1 MTGTTVSLDSGLVAS
16 LASLQVA
23 LGSGLVVSGN
33 ATLDLAGPDGSSLA
47 TLGVFGGTL
56 AGAGT
61 RTVTGSATIDT
72 GTLTGTGRTVI
83 GPGASLVIGSGQ
95 GGTLAIGGGH
105 VLAVDTGATA
115 TWGPGPH
122 DITLDAPSR
131 IEVAG
136 TLDIINDRTLGGS
149 GTLAVTGTLRKLSH
163 GTTAIGVPLDPDG
176 TLAVEAGLLDAAAGD
191 GGLGS
196 DGSIAVGQGARLRLS
211 GARTI
216 GPAGSVTG
224 AGILEVTTS
233 GTVSVPATATW
244 GVTTTYLS
252 GNGSLTLDGE
262 RTLERLWVFGGTLAG
277 SGTRTVTRDATL
289 DSGTLSGNGRTA
301 VAGGGRLVIGSGQ
314 GGTLTISGGHVLA
327 VDAGATAT
335 WGPGPHDIQLDAPSR
350 IEVAGDLEVTNDRTL
365 GGSGT
370 LAVSGSL
377 RKLSHA
383 TTVLRVPLDIDGTL
397 AVEGG
402 LLEAAA
408 GDGGLG
414 TDGTLSV
421 AARSRL
427 RLSGGS
433 TTIGAAASVTG
444 PGEVEVTTNATLSVP
459 ATATWG
465 VTTTY
470 LTGNGALN
478 LDGDRSLERLGIFGG
493 TLTGS
498 GTRTVTG
505 DATLDSGTLSGNGR
519 TVIGGGAVLT
529 VGSGAGGTL
538 TINGGHVLAVDTGAT
553 AAWGPGPHD
562 IQLDAPS
569 RIEVAGQLDISNDR
583 TLGGSGTLA
592 LTGTLRKLSHGTT
605 TLRVLLDA
613 DGSVDVAGGVLD
625 ARLGDGGLVTDG
637 TMSVAARSRLRLAE
651 GSTTLG
657 AAASVTGP
665 GEVEVTGGGSLSVP
679 ASATWD
685 VGATYLT
692 GGTLTLDGERSLATL
707 GVFGGTLA
715 GAGTRTVTGSATIDT
730 GTLTGTGRT
739 VIGPGASLVI
749 GSGQGGTLAIGG
761 GHVLAVDTGAT
772 ATWGPGP
779 HDITL
784 DAPSRI
790 EVAGTLDIIND
801 RTLGG
806 SGTLAVTGTLR
817 KLSHGTTVIGVS
829 PSDGSALRIEG
840 TIEVRA
846 GLVDITGP
854 GLDAPGTIAIGAT
867 SSEVGTLRATAFRQ
881 PAEGHLRI
889 GLAGV
894 APFAHAG
901 RLTVTAAPP
910 ELSGSLEIVADPA
923 FAAAAPQSLSIVV
936 SPAAPVGE
944 PTVTGADQ
952 LPGGAVGQVE
962 VTAGGVVLE
971 VGPSGG

>member
-1 MTGTTVSLDSGLVAS
+1 
-16 LASLQVA
+16 
-23 LGSGLVVSGN
+23 
-33 ATLDLAGPDGSSLA
+33 
-47 TLGVFGGTL
+47 
-56 AGAGT
+56 
-61 RTVTGSATIDT
+61 
-72 GTLTGTGRTVI
+72 
-83 GPGASLVIGSGQ
+83 
-95 GGTLAIGGGH
+95 
-105 VLAVDTGATA
+105 
-115 TWGPGPH
+115 
-122 DITLDAPSR
+122 

-136 TLDIINDRTLGGS
+136 TLDIVNDRTLGGS

-163 GTTAIGVPLDPDG
+163 GTTVIGGPIDLDG
-176 TLAVEAGLLDAAAGD
+176 TLAVETGLLDAAAGD
-191 GGLGS
+191 GGLGT
-196 DGSIAVGQGARLRLS
+196 DGSIVVGQGGRLRLS

-216 GPAGSVTG
+216 GSAGSVTG
-224 AGILEVTTS
+224 AGIFEVTTN
-233 GTVSVPATATW
+233 GTVGVPASATW
-244 GVTTTYLS
+244 AVTTTYLT
-252 GNGSLTLDGE
+252 GNGSLTLEGE
-262 RTLERLWVFGGTLAG
+262 RTLERLWLFGGTLAG

-301 VAGGGRLVIGSGQ
+301 VASGGRLVIGSGQ
-314 GGTLTISGGHVLA
+314 GGTVTISGGHVLA

-350 IEVAGDLEVTNDRTL
+350 LEVEGDLEVINDRML

-370 LAVSGSL
+370 LAVTGSV
-377 RKLSHA
+377 RKLSHG

-402 LLEAAA
+402 VLEAAA

-427 RLSGGS
+427 RLSGGA
-433 TTIGAAASVTG
+433 TTLGAAASVTG
-444 PGEVEVTTNATLSVP
+444 PGEIEVTTNGTLSVP

-465 VTTTY
+465 VGTTF
-470 LTGNGALN
+470 LTGNGALT
-478 LDGDRSLERLGIFGG
+478 LDGDRSLERLGVFGG
-493 TLTGS
+493 TLSGG

-505 DATLDSGTLSGNGR
+505 DATLDSGMLAGNGR

-529 VGSGAGGTL
+529 IGSGQGGTL
-538 TINGGHVLAVDTGAT
+538 TVNGGHVLAVDAT
-553 AAWGPGPHD
+553 ATAFWGPGPHD
-562 IQLDAPS
+562 IQLDSPS
-569 RIEVAGQLDISNDR
+569 RIEVAGTLDIGNDR

-613 DGSVDVAGGVLD
+613 DGTIDIAGGVLD
-625 ARLGDGGLVTDG
+625 ARLGDGGLGTDG
-637 TMSVAARSRLRLAE
+637 AISVAARSRLRLAE

-665 GEVEVTGGGSLSVP
+665 GEVEVTAGGSLTVP

-685 VGATYLT
+685 VGTTYLT
-692 GGTLTLDGERSLATL
+692 GGTLALDGERTLASL
-707 GVFGGTLA
+707 GVFGGTLT
-715 GAGTRTVTGSATIDT
+715 GAGTRTVTGAATLDT

-749 GSGQGGTLAIGG
+749 GTGQGGTVAIGG
-761 GHVLAVDTGAT
+761 GHVLAVDAGAT

-784 DAPSRI
+784 EAPARI
-790 EVAGTLDIIND
+790 EVAGTLDIVND

-829 PSDGSALRIEG
+829 PSDGGALRIEG
-840 TIEVRA
+840 TFEVRA
-846 GLVDITGP
+846 GLVDVTGP
-854 GLDAPGTIAIGAT
+854 GLEAPGTIALGAT
-867 SSEVGTLRATAFRQ
+867 GSEVGILRAVAFRQ

-894 APFAHAG
+894 TPFARAG
-901 RLTVTAAPP
+901 LLTVTTSPP
-910 ELSGSLEIVADPA
+910 ELSGDLEIVADPA
-923 FAAAAPQSLSIVV
+923 FAASGPQSLPIVV
-936 SPAAPVGE
+936 SPAAPVGK
-944 PTVTGADQ
+944 PIVTGVDQ
-952 LPGGAVGQVE
+952 LPGGAVAQVE
-962 VTAGGVVLE
+962 ATAGGIVLR
-971 VGPSGG
+971 VAPPGG